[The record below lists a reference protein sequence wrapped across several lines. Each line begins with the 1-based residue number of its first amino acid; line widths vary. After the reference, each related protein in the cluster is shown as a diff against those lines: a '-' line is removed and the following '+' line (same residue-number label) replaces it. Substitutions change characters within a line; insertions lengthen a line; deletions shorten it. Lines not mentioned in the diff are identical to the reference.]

1 MFSWHEMVI
10 EYSLKKDQLFDTR
23 DLKIYNLMLTQNFK
37 TFGIYLFRQR
47 LFGIFMSFC
56 SVTGLTL
63 ESFRETVFRKVLG
76 A

>member
-1 MFSWHEMVI
+1 MFSWHEMEI

-37 TFGIYLFRQR
+37 TFGIYLFRHR
-47 LFGIFMSFC
+47 LFEILMSYR
-56 SVTGLTL
+56 SVTSLTL

>member
-1 MFSWHEMVI
+1 MFSWHEMEI

-37 TFGIYLFRQR
+37 TFGIYLFRHR
-47 LFGIFMSFC
+47 LFGILMSFC
-56 SVTGLTL
+56 PVTSLTL

>member
-1 MFSWHEMVI
+1 MFSWHEMEI

-37 TFGIYLFRQR
+37 TFGIFFFRHRLFRI
-47 LFGIFMSFC
+47 LMSFC
-56 SVTGLTL
+56 SVTSLTL